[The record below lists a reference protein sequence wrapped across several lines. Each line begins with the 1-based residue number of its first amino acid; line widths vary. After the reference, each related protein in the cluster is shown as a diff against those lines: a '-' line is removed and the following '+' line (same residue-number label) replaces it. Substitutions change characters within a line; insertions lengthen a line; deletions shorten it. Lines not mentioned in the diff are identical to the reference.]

1 MVSKCLHSVIPQD
14 TDPTHEFQHIIF
26 GVILANFVK
35 EFVESYCQAFEEQ
48 LVVELGVDRGVS
60 SFALVPIAVAVVEGK
75 QVNFTDCDMV
85 GKRCKSH
92 VDDLIVDAVIKSETR
107 G

>member
-1 MVSKCLHSVIPQD
+1 MVSECLHSVIPQD
-14 TDPTHEFQHIIF
+14 IDPTHEFQHIIF
-26 GVILANFVK
+26 GVILVDSVK

-48 LVVELGVDRGVS
+48 LVVKLSVDRGVN

-75 QVNFTDCDMV
+75 QVDLTDCDMV
-85 GKRCKSH
+85 GKRCKGY
-92 VDDLIVDAVIKSETR
+92 VDGLIVDAELRSETR

>member
-14 TDPTHEFQHIIF
+14 IDPTHEFQHIIF
-26 GVILANFVK
+26 GVILAYFVK

-48 LVVELGVDRGVS
+48 LVVEFSVDRGVS

-75 QVNFTDCDMV
+75 QVDFTDCDMV

-92 VDDLIVDAVIKSETR
+92 VDDLIVDAEIRSETR